1 MGHCITIFPK
11 FLTPFNSF
19 PLLVRNMKRILV
31 TGGLGQIGSSLTPH
45 LRNRYGRDN
54 VIIGDI
60 KEPENPEEV
69 EPYTRLD
76 ITDKK
81 NIDRIIDEYD
91 IDTIYHLAAILSA
104 RGEQNP
110 QLAFKVNI
118 LGLYNIL
125 ESGREHS
132 LERIMVP
139 SSIAAFGPETPRDN
153 TPNDTI
159 LRPRT
164 IYGISKVTGELL
176 GLYYWE
182 KYGLDVRGVRYPG
195 IISWNAP
202 PGGGTTDYAVEI
214 FYYALKREKYVCF
227 LKEDTVLPMMYMP
240 DAIKAITMLAEAP
253 AEKLR
258 HRTDFNVQAMSF
270 APRDL
275 VNEIRKYVDFKVE
288 YRPDYRQK
296 IAESWPRSLDDTP
309 AREEWN
315 WKPDYDLP
323 TMVKD
328 MVENLSK
335 KLGVEL

>member
-1 MGHCITIFPK
+1 
-11 FLTPFNSF
+11 
-19 PLLVRNMKRILV
+19 MKRILV
-31 TGGLGQIGSSLTPH
+31 TGGLGQIGSSLVPF
-45 LRNRYGRDN
+45 LREKYGREN
-54 VIIGDI
+54 VVVADI
-60 KEPENPEEV
+60 REPQKDV
-69 EPYTRLD
+69 EPFVKLD
-76 ITDKK
+76 IM
-81 NIDRIIDEYD
+81 DRDELDRVIDEYD

-104 RGEQNP
+104 KGEKNP
-110 QLAFKVNI
+110 QLAFRINI
-118 LGLYNIL
+118 IGLYNIL
-125 ESGREHS
+125 EAGREHS

-139 SSIAAFGPETPRDN
+139 SSIAAFGPESPKDN
-153 TPNDTI
+153 TPNDTV

-195 IISWNAP
+195 IISWSAM

-214 FYYALKREKYVCF
+214 FHYALRGKKYVCF
-227 LKEDTVLPMMYMP
+227 LREDTVLPMMYMP

-253 AEKLR
+253 TERLV

-275 VNEIRKYVDFKVE
+275 VNEIRKYVDFEVE

-296 IAESWPRSLDDTP
+296 IADSWPRSLDDSA
-309 AREEWN
+309 ARREWG
-315 WKPDYDLP
+315 WKPDYNLQA
-323 TMVKD
+323 MVKD
-328 MVENLSK
+328 IVENLSK